1 MERAQIANPRY
12 PQFINNKAQTSDYL
26 RFGIN
31 TTLIFVAVSSPIGL
45 IAVGTYGVFDYYYG
59 DKFLE
64 KTGIDNY

>member
-1 MERAQIANPRY
+1 M
-12 PQFINNKAQTSDYL
+12 

-31 TTLIFVAVSSPIGL
+31 TTLTFVAVSNSIGL